1 MVYRYII
8 SASDVVDCISNY
20 GNITPTSKM
29 LLLDNRH
36 ISEAN
41 RKSKYSSYVH
51 SNLISKDITKLP
63 SLQSYNTAADAA
75 AVEDIE
81 KTIFNPS
88 FMPLMAESFESMP
101 STYIVTA
108 HHDVLR
114 DDGLFYAARL
124 SNTSNVQVSLKNY
137 REGFHAFFHFSQGP
151 LRLHGAQIAL
161 NDLIEFLKERILDD

>member
-1 MVYRYII
+1 LVYRYII

-63 SLQSYNTAADAA
+63 SLQSYNTAADTA

-108 HHDVLR
+108 HHDV
-114 DDGLFYAARL
+114 
-124 SNTSNVQVSLKNY
+124 VQVSLKNY